1 MFIIC
6 ASLQRRALP
15 DDAAAHPPNRT
26 PMKHLLPSTALPVC
40 PFVVVAQR
48 AQAAVRGGNGFDG
61 AFPGAP
67 VS

>member
-1 MFIIC
+1 
-6 ASLQRRALP
+6 
-15 DDAAAHPPNRT
+15 
-26 PMKHLLPSTALPVC
+26 MKPLLPLDTLPARPYLVA
-40 PFVVVAQR
+40 AQR